1 MTGKNFYLLESK
13 TGKRRSGNNKNKI
26 ILNTRVRL
34 ARNLADHKF
43 VNISSGPEKNII
55 LKEIRKYID
64 DVKFFKDFRFYS
76 VKNLGKIQRDL
87 LFKDFMI
94 GPEAANKMQGKGL
107 FIRPSQNWGDS
118 SIIMINQEDHLRIQ
132 SIRPGLNI
140 LEAYKEVI
148 GIERYF
154 ERKISFAF
162 DKNLGFLTASPLNL
176 GTALKVSV
184 IVHLPVLAISPEVAD
199 FVKKL
204 NQVGCLINGYF
215 VGHSEIIGNLFK
227 ISNQVTLGKSEG
239 AIVEEMQAICLNI
252 IDDEKAARIKLKES
266 DPLGIKD
273 NIYRSFGLLKYAKIL
288 SYEESLELLSILR
301 LGLDLDII
309 DGINDF
315 DYFEIMGKISDSH
328 VISDLEMSGRV
339 TDDELDSARADL
351 IRKKILK
358 EI

>member
-13 TGKRRSGNNKNKI
+13 TGKNRSGDNKNKI

-34 ARNLADHKF
+34 VRNLADRKF
-43 VNISSGPEKNII
+43 ANISSGQEKNIL
-55 LKEIRKYID
+55 LKEIRQYID
-64 DVKFFKDFRFYS
+64 NVKNFKDHRFYS
-76 VKNLGKIQRDL
+76 VKSLGKVQRDL
-87 LFKDFMI
+87 LFKDYMI
-94 GPEAANKMQGKGL
+94 SAEVADKMQGKGL
-107 FIRPSQNWGDS
+107 FIRSGLDWGES
-118 SIIMINQEDHLRIQ
+118 SVIIINQEDHLRIQ
-132 SIRPGLNI
+132 SVRPGLNI
-140 LEAYKEVI
+140 LKAYKEAI
-148 GIERYF
+148 GIEKYF
-154 ERKISFAF
+154 ERKLNFAF
-162 DKNLGFLTASPLNL
+162 DRNLGYLTASPLNL

-184 IVHLPVLAISPEVAD
+184 IAHLPVLAISPMVAD

-227 ISNQVTLGKSEG
+227 ISNQVTLGKGEED
-239 AIVEEMQAICLNI
+239 IVEEMQAICLNI
-252 IDDEKAARIKLKES
+252 IDEEKVARIKLKES

-309 DGINDF
+309 NGINDF
-315 DYFEIMGKISDSH
+315 DYFELINKISDSH
-328 VISDLEMSGRV
+328 IISDMEISGRV
-339 TDDELDSARADL
+339 TDDELDSIRADL

-358 EI
+358 ET